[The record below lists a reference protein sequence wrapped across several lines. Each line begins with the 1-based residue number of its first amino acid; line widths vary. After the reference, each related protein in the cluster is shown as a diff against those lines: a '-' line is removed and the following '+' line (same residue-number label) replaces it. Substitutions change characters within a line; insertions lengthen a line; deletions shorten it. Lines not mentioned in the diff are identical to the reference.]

1 MVENFDVVVKFK
13 KLHQFIAN
21 IRSNIIPRIGEYI
34 NIEDIDEVMAKYGE
48 GFFQVVDVEYLYTQD
63 GELDCV
69 WLYVK

>member
-13 KLHQFIAN
+13 KGEQFIAN